1 MADALKQGKCQKIQG
16 GERCLKAGDLPGGSG
31 NEVGIRGVGR
41 IGHPKMETRVG
52 LEAEFLVEKIKA
64 LGYVLVSV
72 QSETETTPGV

>member
-1 MADALKQGKCQKIQG
+1 MRLGSEER
-16 GERCLKAGDLPGGSG
+16 GEF
-31 NEVGIRGVGR
+31 
-41 IGHPKMETRVG
+41 GHPKMETQVG